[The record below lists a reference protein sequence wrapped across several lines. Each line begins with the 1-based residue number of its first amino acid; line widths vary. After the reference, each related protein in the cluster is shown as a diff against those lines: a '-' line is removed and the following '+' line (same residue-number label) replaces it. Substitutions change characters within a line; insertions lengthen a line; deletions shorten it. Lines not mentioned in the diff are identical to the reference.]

1 MTAMKCCMILLAYLL
16 LSSSAKQTRIIGG
29 DEVRNGMVLL
39 IGQLKGRQILKDLDS
54 LTSQTDEDRY
64 PYAVALT
71 KGTDRFFCGG
81 SLIAHDVVLTAGVSS
96 TSS

>member
-81 SLIAHDVVLTAGVSS
+81 SLIARDVVLTAGVS
-96 TSS
+96 